1 MARSA
6 VVREEEMGRGR
17 GGGQVGRGAA
27 FPGSLFRCSVGAEGL
42 LVGFGDGATLGCAP
56 KTGVFLRPPLP
67 LLFSAP
73 AGPKR
78 GERRGIW
85 GGDPIGT
92 LQNPYGPPWPYRDLQ
107 NP

>member
-17 GGGQVGRGAA
+17 GGGQVGGGAA

-67 LLFSAP
+67 PPTPRSSQQPSLRHVAFIESKNTHIPISQTPLF
-73 AGPKR
+73 G
-78 GERRGIW
+78 
-85 GGDPIGT
+85 
-92 LQNPYGPPWPYRDLQ
+92 
-107 NP
+107 